1 MSGEEGG
8 GYRLYKLLYALFLT
22 AKRGRE
28 TASTKR
34 ILSYTRCLGTNNY
47 SHFERVHT
55 CRGHIRSKRFFT
67 VLFRDTIRDINDE
80 FISYNVSF
88 IICED
93 IKNMGF
99 KGLVIKFFVKI
110 FDIRRILLIILRSFM
125 ILPSFKS

>member
-1 MSGEEGG
+1 MLSFLLRNAGG
-8 GYRLYKLLYALFLT
+8 RRHPRKGFYRTLVALGPIIIPT
-22 AKRGRE
+22 SKE
-28 TASTKR
+28 
-34 ILSYTRCLGTNNY
+34 YTLVKDT
-47 SHFERVHT
+47 
-55 CRGHIRSKRFFT
+55 SKRFFT

>member
-1 MSGEEGG
+1 MLSFFLRNAGG
-8 GYRLYKLLYALFLT
+8 RRHPRKGFYRT
-22 AKRGRE
+22 
-28 TASTKR
+28 
-34 ILSYTRCLGTNNY
+34 TRCLGTNNY

-99 KGLVIKFFVKI
+99 KGLVIKFFIKI
-110 FDIRRILLIILRSFM
+110 FKEDSYNFEILDDSSF
-125 ILPSFKS
+125 F